1 MMLAAL
7 MTCTVLTSF
16 GQEANK
22 KLMKARGN
30 SQVAQ
35 TDTVNPKSKLMEA
48 QKNAASPKMEMMEVT
63 KDYASEFEG
72 FKKEANLKLSSN
84 QKHITALRGKYLKLA
99 ETDEACMEKI
109 SSLERKNNDLK
120 KSLADYQDGGKND
133 WSLFKNRFNDD
144 MAQLQNALKEF
155 APEKME

>member
-1 MMLAAL
+1 MLAAL
-7 MTCTVLTSF
+7 MICTVLTSF

-30 SQVAQ
+30 LQVAQ
-35 TDTVNPKSKLMEA
+35 KDTVNPKSKLMEA
-48 QKNAASPKMEMMEVT
+48 QKDTASPKMEMMEVT
-63 KDYASEFEG
+63 KDYASEIEE
-72 FKKEANLKLSSN
+72 FKNEADLKLSSN
-84 QKHITALRGKYLKLA
+84 QKHIAVLRGKYLKLA

-109 SSLERKNNDLK
+109 SKLEQKNSDLK

-133 WSLFKNRFNDD
+133 WLLFKNRFNDD
-144 MAQLQNALKEF
+144 MDELQNALKEF